1 MLRRSCRLRCEA
13 AEEGCKQ
20 SHDHL
25 CRSIGAREAGGFG
38 LSVRMRVED
47 RSIKQAELEHLVRDA
62 HERICP
68 YSHATRDNVEVNFDI
83 VGG

>member
-13 AEEGCKQ
+13 AEEASKVTITCAV
-20 SHDHL
+20 
-25 CRSIGAREAGGFG
+25 SIGAREAGGFG

-47 RSIKQAELEHLVRDA
+47 RSIKQAELEHLVREA
-62 HERICP
+62 HEKICP